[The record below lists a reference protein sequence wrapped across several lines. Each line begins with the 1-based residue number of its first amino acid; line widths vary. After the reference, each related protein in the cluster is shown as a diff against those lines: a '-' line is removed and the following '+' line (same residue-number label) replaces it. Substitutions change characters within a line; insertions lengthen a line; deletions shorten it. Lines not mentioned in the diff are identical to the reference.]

1 MFNVVLFEPE
11 QPGNVGN
18 IIRLCANAGVQLHII
33 KPIPFA
39 MDDKKLRRAGLDYHE
54 YVHIK
59 WYDSYADF
67 KEQNPQARVF
77 SLTTKGS
84 EPYHQVEFAPNDF
97 FLFGPESRG
106 LPDEVRNDTYGR
118 IRIPMAAYARSI
130 NLANSVSICLYEALR
145 QQDFPNLTAQSPDFA
160 PVKTSL
166 LKRLALATKIVFK
179 GN

>member
-1 MFNVVLFEPE
+1 MFNIVLFEPE

-18 IIRLCANAGVQLHII
+18 IIRLCANANAQLHII
-33 KPIPFA
+33 KPIPFE

-59 WYDSYADF
+59 WYDSYDDF
-67 KEQNPQARVF
+67 VQQNPQARVF

-84 EPYHQVEFAPNDF
+84 TTYSEIKIEPNDF

-106 LPDEVRNDTYGR
+106 LPDHVRNHTYGR

-130 NLANSVSICLYEALR
+130 NLANSVSIMLYEALR
-145 QQDFPNLTAQSPDFA
+145 QQNFPELTLASPDFK

-166 LKRLALATKIVFK
+166 GKRLALAVRIIFK

>member
-18 IIRLCANAGVQLHII
+18 IIRLCANTNTQLHII

-39 MDDKKLRRAGLDYHE
+39 MDDKKLKRAGLDYHE

-59 WYDSYADF
+59 WYESYEDF
-67 KEQNPQARVF
+67 KAQNPQARIF

-84 EPYHQVEFAPNDF
+84 TPYQAVSFAANDF
-97 FLFGPESRG
+97 FIFGPESRG
-106 LPDEVRNDTYGR
+106 LPDQVRNDTYGR
-118 IRIPMAAYARSI
+118 IRIPMTPYARSI

-145 QQDFPNLTAQSPDFA
+145 QTDFPEMMQSSPDFA
-160 PVKTSL
+160 PVAMSFMQ
-166 LKRLALATKIVFK
+166 RLNLAWQIIK
-179 GN
+179 GK

>member
-18 IIRLCANAGVQLHII
+18 IIRLCANSGVQLHII
-33 KPIPFA
+33 KPIPFE
-39 MDDKKLRRAGLDYHE
+39 MDDKKLKRAGLDYHE

-59 WYDSYADF
+59 WYDSYQDF
-67 KEQNPQARVF
+67 CQQNPQARVF

-84 EPYHQVEFAPNDF
+84 DAYHKTEFAPNDF

-106 LPDEVRNDTYGR
+106 LPDEVRNSTYGR
-118 IRIPMAAYARSI
+118 IRIPMTPYARSI

-145 QQDFPNLTAQSPDFA
+145 QQDFPNLTAASPDFS
-160 PVKTSL
+160 PVKTSFSQ
-166 LKRLALATKIVFK
+166 RLALGLKIIFK

>member
-18 IIRLCANAGVQLHII
+18 IIRLCANSGVQLHII

-54 YVHIK
+54 YVNIQ
-59 WYDSYADF
+59 WYDSYDDF
-67 KEQNPQARVF
+67 KNKNPQARVF

-84 EPYHQVEFAPNDF
+84 DPYHKTQFEANDF

-106 LPDEVRNDTYGR
+106 LPDAVRNDTYGR
-118 IRIPMAAYARSI
+118 IRIPMTPYARSI
-130 NLANSVSICLYEALR
+130 NLANTVSICLYEALR
-145 QQDFPNLTAQSPDFA
+145 QHDFPGLTQESPDFS
-160 PVKTSL
+160 PVKTPLS
-166 LKRLALATKIVFK
+166 KRLSLALRMVFK